1 MDNGREKNVNTGKQ
15 SHEED
20 EGRNSQ
26 TFGVSENFGLLLK
39 HHRTLQNLTLKE
51 LEEISGV
58 SSSYLNRLEKGDRK
72 SPSISKCFQ
81 ICDALEIP
89 YYAILQTALSEA
101 VKAREEA
108 SMTLPE
114 LLISND
120 FCINQEQIRKEAKW
134 HLIQIIEYLL
144 TCSWGNQKVEEL
156 FELSKMIDQFKEA
169 V

>member
-1 MDNGREKNVNTGKQ
+1 MDDDRDKGVKTGTG
-15 SHEED
+15 HED
-20 EGRNSQ
+20 DGGGKRHA
-26 TFGVSENFGLLLK
+26 FGVSENFALLLK

-51 LEEISGV
+51 LESLSGV
-58 SSSYLNRLEKGDRK
+58 SSSYLNRLENGDRS

-89 YYAILQTALSEA
+89 YFTLLTTAFSEA
-101 VKAREEA
+101 AIAQEEG

-120 FCINQEQIRKEAKW
+120 FCVNQAPISKEGKW
-134 HLIQIIEYLL
+134 FLIKVIEFLL
-144 TCSWGNQKVEEL
+144 TCSWGNQKVAEL
-156 FELSKMIDQFKEA
+156 FELSKMIDEFKKA